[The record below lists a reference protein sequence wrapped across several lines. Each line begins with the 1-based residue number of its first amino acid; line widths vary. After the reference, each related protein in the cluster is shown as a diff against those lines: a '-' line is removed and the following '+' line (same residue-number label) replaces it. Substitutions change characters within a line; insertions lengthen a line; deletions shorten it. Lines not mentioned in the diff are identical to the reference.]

1 MYESKSR
8 GDLKTVNRGFG
19 ELNTVLIWVLA
30 IKIFALDYLTPLRY
44 AVWPLYFLPLLLTM
58 AAPRSNPI
66 TLATIFTILIVL
78 DFFLSAPE
86 IFQSVVIFNRSL
98 GVLALW
104 VMAATLVRH
113 MKAEEAT
120 KEASQYARSLLE
132 ASLDP
137 LVTISAEGKITDVNI
152 ATEQVTGASR
162 DALIGS
168 DFADYFTEPEK
179 AREGYR
185 QVFSQGSVTDYP
197 LAIRHASGKVTDV
210 LYNASVYR
218 DSTGKVVGVFA
229 AARDITAHKQAEA
242 IVRDSVRR
250 FTTALANSQLSVWEQ
265 DLQLRY
271 TWFYNPK
278 LGYAL
283 KELIG
288 KTDADIME
296 PAYAKEIEAL
306 KRRVIETKQ
315 SVRQE
320 VAAAAPNSRVE
331 FFDLSIEPLLDVS
344 GHVIG
349 ITCAAAEVTERRQ
362 AEKLTQA
369 ASQYAR
375 SLLEASLDPLV
386 TISAEGKITDV
397 NIATEQVTGAS
408 RDALIGSDFA
418 DYFTEPEKAREG
430 YRQVFSQGSVTD
442 YPLAIRHAS
451 GKVTDVLYN
460 ASVYRD
466 STGKVVGVFA
476 AARDITERK
485 LLDQELRVK
494 NVELEESKT
503 VAEAANVAKSSFLS
517 SMSHELRTPLNAIL
531 GFSQLMD
538 SGTPVPTPGQ
548 QRSLDQ
554 IQKAGWYLLELVD
567 EILDLAL
574 IESGKA
580 TLSQEPVSLAEVI
593 VECKDML
600 ESQAQMRDISMTYP
614 RFVIPCFIH
623 ADRTRT
629 KQILINLLS
638 NAIKYNKPSGAV
650 VVECTPLSSQDGI
663 RISVRDTG
671 SGMAPGQLAQLF
683 QPFNRLGREA
693 GKEQG
698 TGIGLLVTKKLVEL
712 MGGTIGVES
721 VHGVGSTFWVDLSR
735 ASVPQ
740 QLIPVSANPVL
751 IQPPL
756 LPADTQQL
764 TVLYVEDNPSNLKLV
779 EQLIARRPGLRLL
792 SATDGNMGILLAR
805 SHLPVAILMDI
816 NLPGISGLDAMSI
829 LRADPATM
837 HIPIVAVSAN
847 AVPSDIER
855 SLKAGFFAYVTKPI
869 KVSAFMDTLDAALES
884 SMGASV
890 KKT

>member
-1 MYESKSR
+1 MFESKST
-8 GDLKTVNRGFG
+8 GDVKTVNRGFG
-19 ELNTVLIWVLA
+19 VPITVLIWVLT
-30 IKIFALDYLTPLRY
+30 IMTCALDYLTPLRY
-44 AVWPLYFLPLLLTM
+44 AVWPLYFLPLLLTI

-66 TLATIFTILIVL
+66 TLVTIFTILIVL
-78 DFFLSAPE
+78 DFLLSAPE
-86 IFQSVVIFNRSL
+86 IVQSVVIFNRSL

-104 VMAATLVRH
+104 VMAAILVRH
-113 MKAEEAT
+113 KKGQEAT
-120 KEASQYARSLLE
+120 KEASRYARSLLE

-162 DALIGS
+162 DTLIGS

-179 AREGYR
+179 GREGYQ

-197 LAIRHASGKVTDV
+197 LAIRHASGKVTHV

-218 DSTGKVVGVFA
+218 DSTGKVIGV
-229 AARDITAHKQAEA
+229 
-242 IVRDSVRR
+242 
-250 FTTALANSQLSVWEQ
+250 L
-265 DLQLRY
+265 
-271 TWFYNPK
+271 
-278 LGYAL
+278 
-283 KELIG
+283 
-288 KTDADIME
+288 
-296 PAYAKEIEAL
+296 
-306 KRRVIETKQ
+306 
-315 SVRQE
+315 
-320 VAAAAPNSRVE
+320 
-331 FFDLSIEPLLDVS
+331 
-344 GHVIG
+344 
-349 ITCAAAEVTERRQ
+349 
-362 AEKLTQA
+362 
-369 ASQYAR
+369 
-375 SLLEASLDPLV
+375 
-386 TISAEGKITDV
+386 
-397 NIATEQVTGAS
+397 
-408 RDALIGSDFA
+408 
-418 DYFTEPEKAREG
+418 
-430 YRQVFSQGSVTD
+430 
-442 YPLAIRHAS
+442 
-451 GKVTDVLYN
+451 
-460 ASVYRD
+460 
-466 STGKVVGVFA
+466 A
-476 AARDITERK
+476 AARDITERER
-485 LLDQELRVK
+485 LDQELRVR
-494 NVELEESKT
+494 NVDLEASKT
-503 VAEAANVAKSSFLS
+503 MAEAANFAKSSFLS

-538 SGTPVPTPGQ
+538 SGTPVPTLGQ

-567 EILDLAL
+567 QILDLAQ

-600 ESQAQMRDISMTYP
+600 ESQAQKRGIRMTYP
-614 RFVIPCFIH
+614 RFAIPCFIH

-638 NAIKYNKPSGAV
+638 NAIKYNKPGGAV
-650 VVECTPLSSQDGI
+650 VVECTPSTSQDGI

-671 SGMAPGQLAQLF
+671 PGLAPGQLAHLF

-693 GKEQG
+693 GTEQG

-721 VHGVGSTFWVDLSR
+721 APGVGSTFWVDLSR

-740 QLIPVSANPVL
+740 QLVPVPANPVL

-756 LPADTQQL
+756 LPAGTRQH
-764 TVLYVEDNPSNLKLV
+764 TVLYVEDNPSNLALV
-779 EQLIARRPGLRLL
+779 EQLIARRPGLSLL

-805 SHLPVAILMDI
+805 SHLPAAILMDI

-837 HIPIVAVSAN
+837 HIPIIAVSAN

-869 KVSAFMDTLDAALES
+869 KVSTFMAALDAALES
-884 SMGASV
+884 SMGVSV

>member
-1 MYESKSR
+1 M
-8 GDLKTVNRGFG
+8 
-19 ELNTVLIWVLA
+19 
-30 IKIFALDYLTPLRY
+30 
-44 AVWPLYFLPLLLTM
+44 LYFLPLLLTI

-66 TLATIFTILIVL
+66 TLVTILTILIVL
-78 DFFLSAPE
+78 GFFLSAPGY
-86 IFQSVVIFNRSL
+86 FQSVTIFNRSL

-113 MKAEEAT
+113 KQSEGAT

-137 LVTISAEGKITDVNI
+137 LVTISVEGKITDVNI

-162 DALIGS
+162 AALIGS

-179 AREGYR
+179 AREGYQ

-197 LAIRHASGKVTDV
+197 LAIRHASGKVTDG

-218 DSTGKVVGVFA
+218 DSTG
-229 AARDITAHKQAEA
+229 
-242 IVRDSVRR
+242 
-250 FTTALANSQLSVWEQ
+250 N
-265 DLQLRY
+265 
-271 TWFYNPK
+271 
-278 LGYAL
+278 
-283 KELIG
+283 
-288 KTDADIME
+288 
-296 PAYAKEIEAL
+296 
-306 KRRVIETKQ
+306 VI
-315 SVRQE
+315 
-320 VAAAAPNSRVE
+320 
-331 FFDLSIEPLLDVS
+331 
-344 GHVIG
+344 
-349 ITCAAAEVTERRQ
+349 
-362 AEKLTQA
+362 
-369 ASQYAR
+369 
-375 SLLEASLDPLV
+375 
-386 TISAEGKITDV
+386 
-397 NIATEQVTGAS
+397 
-408 RDALIGSDFA
+408 
-418 DYFTEPEKAREG
+418 
-430 YRQVFSQGSVTD
+430 
-442 YPLAIRHAS
+442 
-451 GKVTDVLYN
+451 
-460 ASVYRD
+460 
-466 STGKVVGVFA
+466 GVFA

-485 LLDQELRVK
+485 LLDQALRVK
-494 NVELEESKT
+494 NVELEASKT
-503 VAEAANVAKSSFLS
+503 VAESANIAKSSFLS

-531 GFSQLMD
+531 GFSQLLE
-538 SGTPVPTPGQ
+538 SGTPVPAPGQ

-554 IQKAGWYLLELVD
+554 ILKAGWYLLELVD
-567 EILDLAL
+567 EILDLAA
-574 IESGKA
+574 IESGKS

-593 VECKDML
+593 AECKDML
-600 ESQAQMRDISMTYP
+600 KSQAQMRGISMTYP

-638 NAIKYNKPSGAV
+638 NAIKYNKPRGAV
-650 VVECTPLSSQDGI
+650 VVECTPSTSQDVI

-693 GKEQG
+693 GTEQG
-698 TGIGLLVTKKLVEL
+698 TGIGLLITKKLVEL

-721 VHGVGSTFWVDLSR
+721 VPGVGCTFWVELSR

-740 QLIPVSANPVL
+740 QLVPVSANPVL

-756 LPADTQQL
+756 LPAGIQQR
-764 TVLYVEDNPSNLKLV
+764 TVLYVEDNPSNLNLV
-779 EQLIARRPGLRLL
+779 EQIVALRPGLSLL

-805 SHLPVAILMDI
+805 SHLPAAILMDI

-837 HIPIVAVSAN
+837 HIPIIAVSAN
-847 AVPSDIER
+847 AVHSDIER